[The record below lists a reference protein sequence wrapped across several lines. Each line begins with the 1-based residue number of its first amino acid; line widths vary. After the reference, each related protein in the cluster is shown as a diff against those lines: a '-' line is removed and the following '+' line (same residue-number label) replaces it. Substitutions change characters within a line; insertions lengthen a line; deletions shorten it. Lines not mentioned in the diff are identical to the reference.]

1 MMPPPKSQRPT
12 RPQPPADA
20 AAKQKPLSITITELK
35 SATAPVIF
43 SVYQNPDTY
52 LDPKAQL
59 KTYRFVP
66 KGKTLKIKLS
76 DLKFGTYAIAFYQ
89 DMNDS
94 GEIDKNGLGIP
105 KEPYAFSN
113 DIRPKM
119 SAPSLCRLQI
129 HLLQD
134 RQLHQGQNGQIDRPA
149 HAPRPTLLGGAV
161 GYPTV
166 FPVPQCGALGISC
179 GSHRCRRSV
188 LNGNGGVCAY
198 GCSAYC
204 QYARP

>member
-1 MMPPPKSQRPT
+1 MNISIRNLALATTASATIMLFSQCCNCGEQAAPVPAEETVEEEPT
-12 RPQPPADA
+12 DDEATDTEAADTTATDDAATEKPTADKTAAPADA

-119 SAPSLCRLQI
+119 SAPSFADCKFTYSKTANSI
-129 HLLQD
+129 KVKM
-134 RQLHQGQNGQIDRPA
+134 GK
-149 HAPRPTLLGGAV
+149 
-161 GYPTV
+161 
-166 FPVPQCGALGISC
+166 
-179 GSHRCRRSV
+179 
-188 LNGNGGVCAY
+188 
-198 GCSAYC
+198 
-204 QYARP
+204 